1 MHGGAPGSGGPMGSR
16 NGNYKHGQYSADAVA
31 SRRFRPE
38 RNPLTGLRLTVLS
51 LAVPRSDP
59 WADRRRV
66 YRCTDRA
73 ESFLRRQFV
82 DQLWPCDLN
91 GAPLAGN
98 LHDYLSVDD
107 VAMNL
112 LQFRRCH

>member
-31 SRRFRPE
+31 SRRVRPE

-91 GAPLAGN
+91 GAPLVGN